1 MVEVHSVTRE
11 CISVT
16 SSVDAAPAQFL
27 SLLIRQVPLVTLV
40 EYTICEGATRANGEQ
55 VTLQASTVRV
65 DIEDGRAL
73 RIPSEPKIMNVGTI
87 LHTVLSHPQI
97 IVP

>member
-27 SLLIRQVPLVTLV
+27 SLLVGQVPPVTLV
-40 EYTICEGATRANGEQ
+40 EYTVREGATGAYRK
-55 VTLQASTVRV
+55 RV